1 MQKERKNIIKQHTN
15 MGHKI
20 SNPDKRNQR
29 LADQSLEKD
38 FVFTDVT
45 REELDKRRI
54 PVYSYLL

>member
-1 MQKERKNIIKQHTN
+1 

-20 SNPDKRNQR
+20 SNPDKKKQG